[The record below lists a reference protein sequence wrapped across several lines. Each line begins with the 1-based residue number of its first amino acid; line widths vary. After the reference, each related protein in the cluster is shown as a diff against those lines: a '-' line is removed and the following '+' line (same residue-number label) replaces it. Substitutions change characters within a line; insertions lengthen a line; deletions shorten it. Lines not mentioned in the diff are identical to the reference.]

1 MNIKIFYYSKW
12 QKDGKLNRHWER
24 EFDSIEK
31 AKESVKTEKPYQA
44 WFKLENELYFYLEQ
58 IGWEQYLKNLT
69 P

>member
-1 MNIKIFYYSKW
+1 MNIKVFYYSKW
-12 QKDGKLNRHWER
+12 QKDGKLNRLWER